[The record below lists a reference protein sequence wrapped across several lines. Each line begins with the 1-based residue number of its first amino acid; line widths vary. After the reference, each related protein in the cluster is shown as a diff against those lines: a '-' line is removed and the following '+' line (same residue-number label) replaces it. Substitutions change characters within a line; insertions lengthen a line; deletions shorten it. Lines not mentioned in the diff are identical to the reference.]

1 MLKPPLRVRAQSC
14 PLLYTPVSCALVVLT
29 CLAQYLVR
37 PKRRQTDKINAG
49 TPTNRSLYSPRF
61 EMFYSQRNKATVTRF
76 VEGYSNILQLFYK
89 MEGVLIHITLWRSY
103 IANKKNNDGIGWGV
117 VDGTVVLYKALRPAD
132 GFQRPP
138 RSLTSNST

>member
-61 EMFYSQRNKATVTRF
+61 EMFYSQRNKATVIRF

-89 MEGVLIHITLWRSY
+89 MEGVLIHITLRRSY
-103 IANKKNNDGIGWGV
+103 TPGRKQLKKTRYWLRGSRRYCRAIQ
-117 VDGTVVLYKALRPAD
+117 GTSPRWWLSTPAT
-132 GFQRPP
+132 
-138 RSLTSNST
+138 LAHK